1 MESALGDFQRLIRC
15 LSGHAVHEPVCQG
28 YAPRP
33 PALEISAERLRLS
46 SAGKGGTEA
55 LPDQSVQSGQCVGVI
70 LPVEVILPSLGRKNQ
85 LHGPESSRSSPL
97 PASRLAMAA
106 ANRSALTF

>member
-46 SAGKGGTEA
+46 GAGEGGAQA
-55 LPDQSVQSGQCVGVI
+55 LPDQPVQSGQRVGVI
-70 LPVEVILPSLGRKNQ
+70 HPVEVVLPSLGRKNK

-97 PASRLAMAA
+97 PASRLVIAA